1 MLGSGKW
8 LILPNSEP
16 LSSPRLGYL
25 VCDPIDEKPID
36 FFFFFFWEAAWN
48 HEKYREIWGQ
58 VVLSLLSCKSSGDS
72 AHQLYHGE
80 GIFQPAWLRMSW
92 WRSNE
97 ELWKTLSITMEH
109 LVLIFYHF
117 LIRFIFKMSGSP
129 GQISTTKWLLSDELL
144 PEVHGTSWGCFK
156 VLVGR
161 GFLLNS
167 LAHENSC

>member
-1 MLGSGKW
+1 MSTCAGEW
-8 LILPNSEP
+8 LMANSAKLRTSEFSKAG
-16 LSSPRLGYL
+16 LSSVWSNRWKAYRL
-25 VCDPIDEKPID
+25 
-36 FFFFFFWEAAWN
+36 FFFFLRGSMEPW
-48 HEKYREIWGQ
+48 KVQRD
-58 VVLSLLSCKSSGDS
+58 LSSSGSVTS

-117 LIRFIFKMSGSP
+117 LIRFIFKMPGSP
-129 GQISTTKWLLSDELL
+129 GQISTTKWLLSDQLL

-156 VLVGR
+156 VLVGS